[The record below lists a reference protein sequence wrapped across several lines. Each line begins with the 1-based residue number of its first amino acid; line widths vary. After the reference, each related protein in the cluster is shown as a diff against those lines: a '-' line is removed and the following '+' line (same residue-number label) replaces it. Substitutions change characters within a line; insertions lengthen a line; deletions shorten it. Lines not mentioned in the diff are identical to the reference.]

1 MIGGASAAVVL
12 LVIVG
17 AACVV
22 NREKTSSEPSRSST
36 SNAAAAAAD
45 SSIHSVSKTVK
56 MLCSPTDYKE
66 TCEKALSK
74 AAANSTS
81 SPKDLIKAAVA
92 AIADEVDKSFGRVAD
107 SVKSDDPRV
116 RAAVDDCKELFGYAK
131 AELLRTMNGIDAHR
145 LDDLPKKGHELRIWL
160 SSVITDQETC
170 VEGFPEGELKKK
182 MKDGM
187 EAAKHL
193 TSNAL
198 AIIGKASSFLSSL
211 HVPGVSGGRRRLLEA
226 EEGRELRGDG
236 FPAWLSSK
244 ERRALKG
251 QAKNNLT
258 PNLVVAK
265 DGTGNFT
272 TINDAINAQ
281 VIVPKQMVNL
291 TLFGDGSRKTIIT
304 GSRNVAD
311 GNNMTTY
318 KSATVAV
325 HGDGFVGT
333 GIGFRNTAG
342 AIKHQAVALRVQ
354 SDRSVFLNCRM
365 EGYQDTLYAHSMR
378 QFYRNCIIS
387 GTVDFIFGDAAA
399 VLQNCILVVRRPLDN
414 QQNIVTAQGRS
425 DGHQPTGFVV
435 HHCRIIPDGRLVPD
449 KLAIRSYLGRPWRE
463 YSHTIIMES
472 QIGDF
477 ISRDGYLPWDG
488 DFGLKTL
495 SYAEYN
501 NKGAGADTAARVRWP
516 GYRTITSRDDAARYT
531 VAAFLNG
538 DQWIRS
544 TGTPVRL
551 GLYQ

>member
-1 MIGGASAAVVL
+1 
-12 LVIVG
+12 
-17 AACVV
+17 
-22 NREKTSSEPSRSST
+22 
-36 SNAAAAAAD
+36 
-45 SSIHSVSKTVK
+45 
-56 MLCSPTDYKE
+56 
-66 TCEKALSK
+66 
-74 AAANSTS
+74 
-81 SPKDLIKAAVA
+81 
-92 AIADEVDKSFGRVAD
+92 
-107 SVKSDDPRV
+107 
-116 RAAVDDCKELFGYAK
+116 
-131 AELLRTMNGIDAHR
+131 
-145 LDDLPKKGHELRIWL
+145 
-160 SSVITDQETC
+160 
-170 VEGFPEGELKKK
+170 

-272 TINDAINAQ
+272 TINDAINAVPKTYDGRFVIYIKEGVYEEQ

-449 KLAIRSYLGRPWRE
+449 KLAIRSYLGRPGASTPTQSSW
-463 YSHTIIMES
+463 
-472 QIGDF
+472 
-477 ISRDGYLPWDG
+477 SRRSA
-488 DFGLKTL
+488 T
-495 SYAEYN
+495 SSA
-501 NKGAGADTAARVRWP
+501 ATDTSPGTATSASRRCPTPSTTTRRRRRHRRPVRWP